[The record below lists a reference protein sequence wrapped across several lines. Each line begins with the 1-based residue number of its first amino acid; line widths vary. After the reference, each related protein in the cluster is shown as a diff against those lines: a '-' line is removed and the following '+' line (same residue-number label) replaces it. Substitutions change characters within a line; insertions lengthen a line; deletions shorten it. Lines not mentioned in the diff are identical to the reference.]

1 MKTSLIA
8 AIMIVFK
15 TVVSFCYKTTKGVKT
30 LQADISTA
38 ASSFQIKITSFMGR
52 GPPSIKATKPIN
64 QNRCQQQVK
73 PSAV

>member
-15 TVVSFCYKTTKGVKT
+15 AVVSFYCKAKGVEI

-38 ASSFQIKITSFMGR
+38 ALSFQSKIASFMGR